1 MVDEISNRTLAIL
14 LIAAIAISLGGTMLS
29 LNRLAGLSRQP
40 QITGFATNPT
50 GTAKVNVTS
59 TASLRFSVP
68 TLNFGIGYV
77 NTSDSNQ
84 YCSMA
89 SGNGAGSKDGVHKCV
104 NFNAA
109 NTFNSL
115 EIENDGNRNLTLT
128 LNSNKAAST
137 FIGGSS
143 PGFMFYTTNNDTSAC
158 PDPEPDV
165 WSDVNASA
173 EMNICQGTGLDY
185 LDSKDSMDIHLNITI
200 PYNSLTGE
208 QTVTLTVTGTAV

>member
-1 MVDEISNRTLAIL
+1 MTDEISNKTLAIL
-14 LIAAIAISLGGTMLS
+14 LVAAIAISLGGTFFS
-29 LNRLAGLSRQP
+29 LNRLALLTRAPGT
-40 QITGFATNPT
+40 TGYITNPT
-50 GTAKVNVTS
+50 GTAKVNVTA
-59 TASLRFSVP
+59 TGSLRFSLP
-68 TLNFGIGYV
+68 SLDFGIGYV
-77 NTSDSNQ
+77 NTTNSNQ

-89 SGNGAGSKDGVHKCV
+89 SGNDGAGYKDGVHKCV
-104 NFNAA
+104 DFNAA

-165 WSDVNASA
+165 WSDVNTT
-173 EMNICQGTGLDY
+173 EMNICQGTGLDF
-185 LDSKDSMDIHLNITI
+185 LDTSDQQHWR
-200 PYNSLTGE
+200 PG
-208 QTVTLTVTGTAV
+208 